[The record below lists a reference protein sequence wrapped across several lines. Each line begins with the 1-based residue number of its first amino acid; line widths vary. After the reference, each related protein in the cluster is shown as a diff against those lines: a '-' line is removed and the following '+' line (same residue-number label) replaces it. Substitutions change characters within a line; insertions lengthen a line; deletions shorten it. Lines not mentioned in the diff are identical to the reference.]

1 LRAVSRALADHRVVD
16 LPTRDGA
23 EQRRDDRAR
32 RRAEREHRAAG
43 SESCIRARSR
53 ARRRIRRERRA
64 ARQRIGAQELP
75 RLLMAVARALKIGL
89 PLTRRRVRPAVTWP
103 VALLLLV
110 ACVFL
115 TIGSLTSAIFAE
127 QTVAGL
133 AQGGVYASLAVAL
146 VLIYRAT
153 E

>member
-1 LRAVSRALADHRVVD
+1 
-16 LPTRDGA
+16 
-23 EQRRDDRAR
+23 
-32 RRAEREHRAAG
+32 
-43 SESCIRARSR
+43 
-53 ARRRIRRERRA
+53 
-64 ARQRIGAQELP
+64 
-75 RLLMAVARALKIGL
+75 MAVARALKIGL

-146 VLIYRAT
+146 VLTIAGVFYLGLFPERVIRALGAQPT
-153 E
+153 ISILIR